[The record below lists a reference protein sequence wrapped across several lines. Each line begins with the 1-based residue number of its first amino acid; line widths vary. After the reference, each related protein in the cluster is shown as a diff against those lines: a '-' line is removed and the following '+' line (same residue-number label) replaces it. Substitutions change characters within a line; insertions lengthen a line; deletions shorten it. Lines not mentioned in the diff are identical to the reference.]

1 MARPVLTIEQRAT
14 QDRRQNRRLLQ
25 GMAAAVAERGYA
37 ATTISDVV
45 RAARVSKST
54 FYSCFADKQAC
65 YLALYSAAANN
76 VLEAMLTA
84 DLEAALADVPPR
96 RHLLAVNDAYLATL
110 AGGDGLTASMLIEVQ
125 AIGRPGLE
133 ARREVFERFAR
144 LVRRVSDGV
153 RRDHPE
159 LRRLT
164 PELSTGIVGATNE
177 LVMRAIEAGRT
188 AELVEDVSGA
198 ATDVWYAV
206 LTSGGR

>member
-1 MARPVLTIEQRAT
+1 
-14 QDRRQNRRLLQ
+14 
-25 GMAAAVAERGYA
+25 
-37 ATTISDVV
+37 
-45 RAARVSKST
+45 
-54 FYSCFADKQAC
+54 
-65 YLALYSAAANN
+65 
-76 VLEAMLTA
+76 
-84 DLEAALADVPPR
+84 VPPR

-153 RRDHPE
+153 RRGHPE

-188 AELVEDVSGA
+188 AELVEDVYGA